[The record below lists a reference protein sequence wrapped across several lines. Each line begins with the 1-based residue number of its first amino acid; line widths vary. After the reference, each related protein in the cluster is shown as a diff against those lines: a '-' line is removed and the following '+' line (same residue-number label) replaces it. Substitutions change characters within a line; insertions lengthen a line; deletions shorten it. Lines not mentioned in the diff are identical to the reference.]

1 MFILCAAV
9 SLSVMISLLLAFSIV
24 FFMIYT
30 CFLFFPQRE
39 FEDIASQFQN
49 HDNVRLILKYDESL
63 SRSIYAAS
71 DIFIIPSI
79 FEPCGLTQVR
89 FHFDVALFFG
99 SYPELIS
106 IAFSLPSTFLV
117 FDSLGSG

>member
-1 MFILCAAV
+1 
-9 SLSVMISLLLAFSIV
+9 MISIATRLFHCVLFL
-24 FFMIYT
+24 IYT
-30 CFLFFPQRE
+30 CFLFSPQRE

-49 HDNVRLILKYDESL
+49 HDSVRLILKYDESL

-89 FHFDVALFFG
+89 FHFDVALFFS

-106 IAFSLPSTFLV
+106 IALSFPSIFLV
-117 FDSLGSG
+117 FDSLGIG